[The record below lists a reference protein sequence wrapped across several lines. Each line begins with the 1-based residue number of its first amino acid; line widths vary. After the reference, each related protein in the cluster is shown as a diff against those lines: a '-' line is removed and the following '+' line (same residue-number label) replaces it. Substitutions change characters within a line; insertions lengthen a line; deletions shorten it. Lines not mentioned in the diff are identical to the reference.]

1 MRGNG
6 YQRLLFRVCATAS
19 SLLLSVILA
28 EAQDSPGR
36 MTSSSA
42 RPAQSADVGAL
53 IDSIR
58 ELQAQVQALNSQ
70 VSELRAEEQ
79 GAQAETRELQ
89 SELNRM
95 KGQSTLQP
103 PGGNGPGPYRA
114 DPGVRALSSSLPD
127 PPRPEGAAQAETVD
141 QRIARLEEDQQLTA
155 ANVGEQSQT
164 KVESGSKYRV
174 RLSGIVLLNMFEN
187 RGAVDDLDIPEV
199 ALAPGPLSSAGAFGG
214 SLRQS
219 QIGIETF
226 GPDIAGA
233 HTSANLK
240 FDFAGGFPNTPN
252 GTSLGLVRLRTG
264 TIRLDW
270 ANTSIVAG
278 QDSLFFA
285 PLAPSSL
292 ATLAVPAL
300 SYAGNLWD
308 WIPQLRIE
316 HRVALPQGSNL
327 LLQGGILDSLSGEP
341 PRMEYERNPTW
352 GEQSGQPA
360 YAARIAWSHPAF
372 GQDLTVGVGGYY
384 GRQNYGFG
392 RNVDGWA
399 GTTDLTIPVGR
410 YFGLSAEFYRGRAVG
425 GLGGGI
431 GQRVLLS
438 GDFADPSTTVRGL
451 DSMGGWVQLKFKPWT
466 NFEVNGAV
474 GQDNPF
480 ASELRRF
487 PTSSSFYVQLLSKN
501 LSPFVNFIY
510 QVRSDVLFSVEY
522 RRLQTTVLDI
532 NSQTANHVN
541 VSLGYIF

>member
-1 MRGNG
+1 MRVNR

-28 EAQDSPGR
+28 KGQDSPGR
-36 MTSSSA
+36 MTTSSA
-42 RPAQSADVGAL
+42 RPAEAADVGAL
-53 IDSIR
+53 TDSIR
-58 ELQAQVQALNSQ
+58 ELQAQVRALSSQ

-79 GAQAETRELQ
+79 GARAETRELQ
-89 SELNRM
+89 SELNHM
-95 KGQSTLQP
+95 KGQFTLQP
-103 PGGNGPGPYRA
+103 PDGNGPDPYRP
-114 DPGVRALSSSLPD
+114 DPRVRAFPSLLPD
-127 PPRPEGAAQAETVD
+127 SPGLEAGAQAETVE
-141 QRIARLEEDQQLTA
+141 QRIAKLEEDQQLTA

-174 RLSGIVLLNMFEN
+174 RLSGIVLLNMFED
-187 RGAVDDLDIPEV
+187 RGVVDNLDIPEV
-199 ALAPGPLSSAGAFGG
+199 ALAPGPLSSAGALGG

-252 GTSLGLVRLRTG
+252 GVSLGLVRLRTG
-264 TIRLDW
+264 TIRMDW
-270 ANTSIVAG
+270 ANTSVVAG
-278 QDSLFFA
+278 QDYLFFA

-300 SYAGNLWD
+300 SYAGTLWD

-316 HRVALPQGSNL
+316 HRVALRKGSSL
-327 LLQGGILDSLSGEP
+327 LVQGGVLDSLSGDV
-341 PRMEYERNPTW
+341 PRSEYERHPTW

-360 YAARIAWSHPAF
+360 YAARIAWSRPAF
-372 GQDLTVGVGGYY
+372 GRDLTVGVGGYY
-384 GRQNYGFG
+384 GRQNFGFG

-399 GTTDLTIPVGR
+399 GTTDLTIPLGR
-410 YFGLSAEFYRGRAVG
+410 YLDLSAEFYRGRSLG

-431 GQRVLLS
+431 GQHVLLS
-438 GDFADPSTTVRGL
+438 GDLTYSSTTAEGL
-451 DSMGGWVQLKFKPWT
+451 DSIGGWVQLKFKPWT

-487 PTSSSFYVQLLSKN
+487 PASASYYGPLLSKN

-522 RRLQTTVLDI
+522 RRLQTFVLDS
-532 NSQTANHVN
+532 NSQIANHVN
-541 VSLGYIF
+541 VSVGYIF